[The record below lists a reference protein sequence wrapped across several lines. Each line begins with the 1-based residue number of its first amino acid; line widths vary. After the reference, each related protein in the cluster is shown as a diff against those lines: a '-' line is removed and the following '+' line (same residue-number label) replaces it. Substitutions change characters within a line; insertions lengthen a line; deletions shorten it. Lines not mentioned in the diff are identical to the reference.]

1 MGASQ
6 LAGVLETK
14 YCLVEGTEPDIGAS
28 TSEMVEG
35 TELGNGVSTAETQL
49 ETNVTSPPPPPLS
62 EQMIPQ
68 SGVAGVQ
75 ASE

>member
-6 LAGVLETK
+6 LAGVLVTK
-14 YCLVEGTEPDIGAS
+14 HCLVEGTEPDIVA
-28 TSEMVEG
+28 
-35 TELGNGVSTAETQL
+35 STAERQP

>member
-14 YCLVEGTEPDIGAS
+14 YCLVEETEPDIGAS
-28 TSEMVEG
+28 T
-35 TELGNGVSTAETQL
+35 AETQPD
-49 ETNVTSPPPPPLS
+49 TNVTSPPTPPPLS

-68 SGVAGVQ
+68 SGVANVQ